1 MATNRRPSAP
11 RTSFSESWH
20 RDEIIEELHHH
31 RAELAARF
39 DYDLE
44 RLYEYYAS
52 VPISPRMRRIEIQ
65 PVEPKRAPC
74 PVGE

>member
-1 MATNRRPSAP
+1 MATNHQPSAP
-11 RTSFSESWH
+11 RTNSSESWH
-20 RDEIIEELHHH
+20 KDEMVEELHHH

-52 VPISPRMRRIEIQ
+52 VPISSRMRRAEI
-65 PVEPKRAPC
+65 PPREPKRTTQT
-74 PVGE
+74 GSE

>member
-11 RTSFSESWH
+11 RTNSSENGPK
-20 RDEIIEELHHH
+20 DTIVEELHRH

-65 PVEPKRAPC
+65 PVEPKRVPC
-74 PVGE
+74 PIGE